1 MSNVPLHDIRETE
14 VAESAPPSFPALD
27 SRTLDAVRL
36 QIGMAFFAFILIGAN
51 DAAVGVF
58 LPSLRAFYNIDKSTL
73 GFLFIAS
80 TTGYLLSAFVSGL
93 LVEKL
98 GRRNY
103 MLAGC
108 VAIATGAFVIA
119 LTPPFPVVLLGASC
133 LGFGVAVI
141 DAGLNAYIAGL
152 PDSTATLNYLHAF
165 FGLGA
170 LLGPLLASGMLSVGI
185 AWNMLYYL
193 WVTLALV
200 LLLGFAFA
208 FKGHTPAPRSTHEGG
223 NVLLSTL
230 RLPIV
235 WVAAF
240 FLFAYVGI
248 EVSLGSWAFTFLTE
262 ERHEA
267 ELISGWTVSGYWLG
281 LTVGRLFM
289 GKLSS
294 KLGAG
299 GLIYI
304 CLVGIVA
311 GLLIVWLVPFSISSA
326 AGLWLVGFSLG
337 PIFPTTI
344 SLMSGFVPARLLASV
359 LGFAVS
365 VGAAGAAIFPAL
377 AGLLADTLGLASL
390 LPYELVLTAFLLS
403 TWVILLRQS
412 NAHADAQPNLPA
424 TS

>member
-1 MSNVPLHDIRETE
+1 M
-14 VAESAPPSFPALD
+14 
-27 SRTLDAVRL
+27 
-36 QIGMAFFAFILIGAN
+36 
-51 DAAVGVF
+51 
-58 LPSLRAFYNIDKSTL
+58 
-73 GFLFIAS
+73 
-80 TTGYLLSAFVSGL
+80 
-93 LVEKL
+93 
-98 GRRNY
+98 
-103 MLAGC
+103 
-108 VAIATGAFVIA
+108 
-119 LTPPFPVVLLGASC
+119 
-133 LGFGVAVI
+133 AVI

-185 AWNMLYYL
+185 AWNILYYL

-294 KLGAG
+294 KLGARR
-299 GLIYI
+299 LIYI
-304 CLVGIVA
+304 CLVGIVL
-311 GLLIVWLVPFSISSA
+311 GLLIVWLLPFGITSA
-326 AGLWLVGFSLG
+326 AALWLVGFSLG

-359 LGFAVS
+359 VGFAVS

-377 AGLLADTLGLASL
+377 AGLLADTFGLDSL
-390 LPYELVLTAFLLS
+390 LPYELVLTAFLLF

-412 NAHADAQPNLPA
+412 NGHADAQPTLPA

>member
-14 VAESAPPSFPALD
+14 VAENAPPSFPALD
-27 SRTLDAVRL
+27 PQTQDAIRFQVA
-36 QIGMAFFAFILIGAN
+36 MAFFAFILIGAN

-73 GFLFIAS
+73 GLLFIAS

-103 MLAGC
+103 MLFGC
-108 VAIATGAFVIA
+108 LAIATGALVIA

-267 ELISGWTVSGYWLG
+267 ELFSGWTVSGYWLG
-281 LTVGRLFM
+281 LMVGRL
-289 GKLSS
+289 
-294 KLGAG
+294 
-299 GLIYI
+299 
-304 CLVGIVA
+304 
-311 GLLIVWLVPFSISSA
+311 
-326 AGLWLVGFSLG
+326 
-337 PIFPTTI
+337 
-344 SLMSGFVPARLLASV
+344 
-359 LGFAVS
+359 
-365 VGAAGAAIFPAL
+365 
-377 AGLLADTLGLASL
+377 
-390 LPYELVLTAFLLS
+390 
-403 TWVILLRQS
+403 
-412 NAHADAQPNLPA
+412 
-424 TS
+424 